1 MGRPDRAGYWVH
13 AIARAPKEYLEGS
26 GTLES
31 RGPESW
37 DPGDLRSG
45 VSGIWRRWIDLRPWM
60 LDLRI

>member
-1 MGRPDRAGYWVH
+1 MGRLHLVRYWGH

-37 DPGDLRSG
+37 DPGDLR
-45 VSGIWRRWIDLRPWM
+45 I
-60 LDLRI
+60 